1 MRQRPVM
8 AETAVACGSP
18 LTMSW
23 MADAG
28 DASPSITRGADVNS
42 ESAASTRMTGSA
54 TVAARVKVGTGEATT
69 CSAAGAGGWKAR
81 MTSATTPTTIKPNN
95 TPYFARSRI
104 RMAFGER
111 GPVIN
116 YSAFR
121 VVIA

>member
-8 AETAVACGSP
+8 AEMAVACGSP
-18 LTMSW
+18 LTVNR

-28 DASPSITRGADVNS
+28 DASPSITKGADVS
-42 ESAASTRMTGSA
+42 CESAAGRRMTGSA
-54 TVAARVKVGTGEATT
+54 TVAARVKVGTGEVTT
-69 CSAAGAGGWKAR
+69 RSAAGAGGWKAR
-81 MTSATTPTTIKPNN
+81 MTSATTSTTIKPNN
-95 TPYFARSRI
+95 TPYFARSRT